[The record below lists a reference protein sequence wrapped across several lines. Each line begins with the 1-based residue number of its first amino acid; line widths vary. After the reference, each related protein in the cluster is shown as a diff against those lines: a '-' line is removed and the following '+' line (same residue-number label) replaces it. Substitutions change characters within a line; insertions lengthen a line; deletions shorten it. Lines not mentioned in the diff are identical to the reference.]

1 MKNENKI
8 EENFEGEE
16 TLSLEARENKET
28 TDEENE
34 EVYPD
39 AEVNI
44 SRESFSAFQLK
55 RKHDQ
60 KPPMLKLDPD
70 FQREFLW
77 NEKQKSELIESIIMG
92 IPLPL
97 IYVKE
102 DENGVFII
110 VDGRQRLTTLFDF
123 MNDKFSLKSL
133 RMLYDINRKKFSGLT
148 QKQKNRIEECQLSLH
163 VIKNPTKDRVTFDLF
178 DRVNRGGTR
187 LNNQEMRN
195 ALYQGNATK
204 LLKELSA
211 SKNFKKATENSIYT
225 KRMKDRYLILRFIAF
240 YLWRNKK
247 LLDVITDEQVEYKS
261 DIEDFLSKTML
272 FLNNDISEDIIKK
285 LPNIFE
291 DAMKNSFKL
300 FGKGCFRLPKKS
312 QQGPRR
318 PINMALF
325 ETISYFSAELK
336 NNQLIDINKNNL
348 IKKKYKE
355 LIRDEEYVFALTHS
369 VDSNIRIEE
378 RFKKIEDKIEEISNA

>member
-1 MKNENKI
+1 MENKKQS

-16 TLSLEARENKET
+16 TLSLEAREHTKA

-60 KPPMLKLDPD
+60 KPPMLKLDPE
-70 FQREFLW
+70 FQRELLW
-77 NEKQKSELIESIIMG
+77 KENQKNELIESILMG

-102 DENGVFII
+102 DQNGVFII
-110 VDGRQRLTTLFDF
+110 VDGKQRLTTLFDF
-123 MNDKFSLKSL
+123 MNDKFSLKNL
-133 RMLYDINRKKFSGLT
+133 RMLQNINRKKFSELT
-148 QKQKNRIEECQLSLH
+148 QKQQNRIEECQLSLH
-163 VIKNPTKDRVTFDLF
+163 VIKPPTKDRVTFDLF

-195 ALYQGNATK
+195 ALYQGNATE
-204 LLKELSA
+204 LLKKLSA
-211 SKNFKKATENSIYT
+211 SENFKEATENSIDT

-247 LLDVITDEQVEYKS
+247 LLHVKTEEQVEYKS
-261 DIEDFLSKTML
+261 DMEDFLSKTML
-272 FLNNDISEDIIKK
+272 FLNNEISKDIIEKIPK
-285 LPNIFE
+285 IFE
-291 DAMKNSFKL
+291 DAMGNCFNL
-300 FGKGCFRLPKKS
+300 FGEECFRLPKKKDK
-312 QQGPRR
+312 GYKR

-325 ETISYFSAELK
+325 ETISYFAAKLK
-336 NNQLIDINKNNL
+336 DNRLIDINKNNL
-348 IKKKYKE
+348 IKEKYKA
-355 LIRDEEYVFALTHS
+355 LIQDDEYVFALTHA
-369 VDSNIRIEE
+369 VDSNTNIKR
-378 RFKKIEDKIEEISNA
+378 RFEKIEDKIEEISNA